1 MATPEGLI
9 QRSILDYLALKHK
22 NDGVMFGRVN
32 TGGVYDPTRKA
43 FRSMPKYSL
52 AGFPDI
58 MVIKDGYFI
67 GLEVK
72 KPKGRQSAN
81 QKEFEKNCKQAGGEY
96 YVVRSIDDVMEI
108 GL

>member
-1 MATPEGLI
+1 MASPENQI
-9 QRSILDYLALKHK
+9 QNAILDYLALKHK
-22 NDGVMFGRVN
+22 KDGMLFGRIN
-32 TGGVYDPTRKA
+32 TGGVYDPTRKT

-52 AGFPDI
+52 NGFPDI
-58 MVIKDGYFI
+58 FVVKDGFFI

-72 KPKGRQSAN
+72 TKSGRQSAN